1 MDNALKDLAVTLF
14 DTGAIKFGNFTLHS
28 GKKSPIYIDLRIVVT
43 FPDLLRK
50 IAKAYAS
57 VLNTKEFDVLSAYP
71 YAGLPLGVAVSLEM
85 NKPLIY
91 PRKEMKNYGTG
102 KSIEGIFSVGQ
113 KTILIEDLI
122 TSGKSIAEAGAI
134 LKAAGLQCSESVVLI
149 DRQQG
154 GIQKLEESGIK
165 VTPIITLSKVLRLL
179 VEAEK
184 ISEKQLEKVTKKLS
198 IPTYS
203 G

>member
-1 MDNALKDLAVTLF
+1 MDHSLKDLAVTLF
-14 DTGAIKFGNFTLHS
+14 ETGAIKFGNFTLHS

-57 VLNTKEFDVLSAYP
+57 VLNNKEFDVLSAYP

-113 KTILIEDLI
+113 KTVLIEDLI

-134 LKAAGLQCSESVVLI
+134 LKAAGLQCNESVVLI

-154 GIQKLEESGIK
+154 GIQQLAESGIT
-165 VTPIITLSKVLRLL
+165 VTPIITLSKVLSLL

-184 ISEKQLEKVTKKLS
+184 ISEKQLEKVTKKLG

-203 G
+203 H

>member
-1 MDNALKDLAVTLF
+1 MDNVLKDLAVALF

-43 FPDLLRK
+43 YPDLLRK

-57 VLNTKEFDVLSAYP
+57 VLNAKEFDVLSAYP

-85 NKPLIY
+85 DKPLIY

-122 TSGKSIAEAGAI
+122 TSGKSIAEAAAI
-134 LKAAGLQCSESVVLI
+134 LKAAGLQCNESVVLI

-154 GIQKLEESGIK
+154 GIQQLAESGIK
-165 VTPIITLSKVLRLL
+165 VTPIVTLSKVLSLL

-184 ISEKQLEKVTKKLS
+184 ISEKQLVKVTKKLG
-198 IPTYS
+198 IPTYAL
-203 G
+203 